1 MATTTTYLVF
11 NAMTSPLLIPLVVS
25 IVAVAW
31 VIGIAIKAMKSKDL
45 V

>member
-1 MATTTTYLVF
+1 MATSSTFLVF
-11 NAMTSPLLIPLVVS
+11 EAMTSPLLVPLIVS

-31 VIGIAIKAMKSKDL
+31 VVGIAIKAMKSKDL